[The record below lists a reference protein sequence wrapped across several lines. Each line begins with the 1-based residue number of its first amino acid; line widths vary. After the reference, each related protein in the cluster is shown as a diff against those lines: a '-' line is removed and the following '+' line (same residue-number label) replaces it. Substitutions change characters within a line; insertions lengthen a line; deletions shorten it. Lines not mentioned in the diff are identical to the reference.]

1 MCLIFLVKSR
11 MVVWSHAFEACCH
24 KVGLGSSTP
33 FSSSWASWWF
43 IENFFPSNTTIWV
56 HLISVRIRSPCF
68 CLVDSKWPADSPSV
82 STQVWRRLLGQYH
95 PRTRHSLAGLWGLAR
110 ESWESVQQNVSL
122 PHATERGQ
130 RGPVTL
136 SCAASACFSVRHF
149 PRKRGQ
155 DCQLQRLFF
164 SFSIRL
170 PVPPSM
176 TSAHTGPLL
185 CHSSDSRC

>member
-1 MCLIFLVKSR
+1 MLLKHVVTKLGWVLPPHFLHHEPAGDSLKTS
-11 MVVWSHAFEACCH
+11 
-24 KVGLGSSTP
+24 
-33 FSSSWASWWF
+33 
-43 IENFFPSNTTIWV
+43 FPSNTTIWV

>member
-1 MCLIFLVKSR
+1 MLLKHVVTKLGWVLPPHFLHHEPAGDSLKTSFPQIPPSEFIWFQLESGAPVSAWWTQSDQQILHLFPPRYGGVCLVSIIHAPGTAWQVCGAWPESPGSLCSR
-11 MVVWSHAFEACCH
+11 M
-24 KVGLGSSTP
+24 
-33 FSSSWASWWF
+33 
-43 IENFFPSNTTIWV
+43 
-56 HLISVRIRSPCF
+56 
-68 CLVDSKWPADSPSV
+68 D
-82 STQVWRRLLGQYH
+82 
-95 PRTRHSLAGLWGLAR
+95 
-110 ESWESVQQNVSL
+110 SL